1 VLFEEDFE
9 GFARYL
15 AVEQQV
21 FMVQDEEE
29 GSGAGPEVFQVAAL
43 DAESAV
49 AAVVWDAKGIVV
61 DLVLS
66 DVCMESCIR
75 TRSWDLPGHAA
86 RGVARGTARY
96 LEFLY

>member
-1 VLFEEDFE
+1 LEHKGPAAEEDGVLLEEDFE

-29 GSGAGPEVFQVAAL
+29 GSGAGLEVFQ
-43 DAESAV
+43 V

-66 DVCMESCIR
+66 DVCMEA
-75 TRSWDLPGHAA
+75 RSWDLPGHAA
-86 RGVARGTARY
+86 RGVA
-96 LEFLY
+96 